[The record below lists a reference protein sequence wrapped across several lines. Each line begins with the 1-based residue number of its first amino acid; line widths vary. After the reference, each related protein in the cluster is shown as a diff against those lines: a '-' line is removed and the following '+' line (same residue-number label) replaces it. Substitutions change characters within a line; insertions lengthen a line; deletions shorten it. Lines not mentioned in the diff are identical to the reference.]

1 MRPPQAHSCHGPFL
15 SVEVTVLSCGP
26 RTAGGTTDTA
36 GGTRWGRPPL
46 DPRFRS
52 GFQAARRT
60 PEPLPGAA
68 VDAESSSSS
77 RVGFQTDAGR
87 QSHQEDRPTLTL
99 SKITRLAQDSRGTAA
114 AQAGQ
119 RSLPAMQESLD
130 DGRPAA
136 RVPGR
141 CWPWPVLTSRSAYRA
156 RWHLRK
162 PWVGPLGSGECRHP
176 LLAGRLRMV

>member
-1 MRPPQAHSCHGPFL
+1 MRPPQAHSCRGPFL

-119 RSLPAMQESLD
+119 RSLPAMQESPCARSLLAVA
-130 DGRPAA
+130 RPHQ
-136 RVPGR
+136 PLSL
-141 CWPWPVLTSRSAYRA
+141 P
-156 RWHLRK
+156 
-162 PWVGPLGSGECRHP
+162 GPLAPEEALGGP
-176 LLAGRLRMV
+176 PGQW